1 MKNRTKLTVALLAT
15 SLLLGG
21 CASQDPKKPSGI
33 EQRIESAHSPSEHQ
47 AIAGEY
53 EKQAAT
59 DKATSRMHQGLANKY
74 KYITTPKG
82 ISPGSAYQHCSNL
95 AKLYEQAAAENLELA
110 KLHREAADAA
120 K

>member
-1 MKNRTKLTVALLAT
+1 MKNRTKWIIALLAT
-15 SLLLGG
+15 TLILGG
-21 CASQDPKKPSGI
+21 CIAQEPKKTSGI
-33 EQRIESAHSPSEHQ
+33 EQRIESANSSSDHQ
-47 AIAGEY
+47 AIAAEY

-59 DKATSRMHQGLANKY
+59 DKATSRMHRDLANKY
-74 KYITTPKG
+74 KYLTGHK
-82 ISPGSAYQHCSNL
+82 SFAPGSLSQHCSNL

>member
-1 MKNRTKLTVALLAT
+1 
-15 SLLLGG
+15 
-21 CASQDPKKPSGI
+21 
-33 EQRIESAHSPSEHQ
+33 
-47 AIAGEY
+47 
-53 EKQAAT
+53 
-59 DKATSRMHQGLANKY
+59 MHQGLANKY